1 MWTQWNIDLAA
12 LGADLSSVRPL
23 TLGIEGAAAKG
34 VFYVDDIELYSD
46 APAARS
52 EKVVTWFEAE
62 SGAITGPF
70 QTFENP
76 AASGGQYIIVPNG
89 DGSSNGNPADAS
101 DGWAVYTLDIPADGD
116 YMIAFRGW
124 NERGGNGSDDSV
136 WVNIPGMVTNDEAQH
151 ASGWLRSNG
160 VLHGPTGAM
169 VGDLVF
175 DDQEG
180 RTDPVVF
187 TMTAGQHELQVSRR
201 EDGTGLDAIAILSAN

>member
-34 VFYVDDIELYSD
+34 VFYVDDIELYGD

-89 DGSSNGNPADAS
+89 DGSSN
-101 DGWAVYTLDIPADGD
+101 
-116 YMIAFRGW
+116 
-124 NERGGNGSDDSV
+124 GNGSDDSV

>member
-1 MWTQWNIDLAA
+1 
-12 LGADLSSVRPL
+12 
-23 TLGIEGAAAKG
+23 
-34 VFYVDDIELYSD
+34 
-46 APAARS
+46 
-52 EKVVTWFEAE
+52 
-62 SGAITGPF
+62 
-70 QTFENP
+70 
-76 AASGGQYIIVPNG
+76 
-89 DGSSNGNPADAS
+89 
-101 DGWAVYTLDIPADGD
+101 
-116 YMIAFRGW
+116 MIAFRGW

-160 VLHGPTGAM
+160 VLHGPTGVM
-169 VGDLVF
+169 VWDLVF